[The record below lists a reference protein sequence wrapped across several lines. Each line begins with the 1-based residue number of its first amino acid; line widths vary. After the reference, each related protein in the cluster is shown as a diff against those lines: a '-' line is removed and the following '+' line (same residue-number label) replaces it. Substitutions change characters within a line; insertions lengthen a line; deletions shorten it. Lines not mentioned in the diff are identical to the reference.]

1 MKGDASSDFRTPIGR
16 ARGLGSAKRGFS
28 AWKNI
33 RLSALALIPLTIWF
47 VIAVIAHLG
56 APIEEVRAWIAGPV
70 TATLMI
76 LFVGIG
82 AYHGAHGMTEVWDDY
97 ITNHWLK
104 FAVDFATKAICALLA
119 VAMIVS
125 VLKIAVLGA

>member
-1 MKGDASSDFRTPIGR
+1 MKTDASDFRTPLGR
-16 ARGLGSAKRGFS
+16 ARGLGSARRGFS

-47 VIAVIAHLG
+47 VISVIAHLG
-56 APIEEVRAWIAGPV
+56 SPLEELRAWIATPW
-70 TATLMI
+70 TATLLI

-82 AYHGAHGMTEVWDDY
+82 AHHGAHGMTEVWDDY
-97 ITNHWLK
+97 ITHHWLK
-104 FAVDFATKAICALLA
+104 LAVDFATKALCGLLA